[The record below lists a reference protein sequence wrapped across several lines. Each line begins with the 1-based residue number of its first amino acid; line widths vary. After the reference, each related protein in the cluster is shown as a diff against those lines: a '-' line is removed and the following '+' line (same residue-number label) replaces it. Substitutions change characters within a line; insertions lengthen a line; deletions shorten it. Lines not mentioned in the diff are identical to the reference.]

1 LALSE
6 GAPGMCP
13 VLRPGGI
20 DLKDGPL
27 FSALKA
33 RVNGQ
38 AVGIPELHGAATSK
52 TPWNATGMSCS
63 SF

>member
-1 LALSE
+1 MAVAE

-27 FSALKA
+27 FAALMA
-33 RVNGQ
+33 RVQGH
-38 AVGIPELHGAATSK
+38 AVGIPELKGGATAKS
-52 TPWNATGMSCS
+52 PWNAPGKPLI
-63 SF
+63 